1 MGFNFKDNGGLVDF
15 RTGNLLIINCYFSE
29 INFQNSSNL
38 FFLENSN
45 IEIQNTTMNNFLT
58 ENSNV
63 SYLLN
68 INQGE
73 LTIKNSIFQNFY
85 SMALFFIDKG
95 SHNQIENYNLSIY
108 GCTFLNMTL
117 EKADF
122 IFINESFNFVKI
134 FESKFKH
141 LSSQNILINSM
152 SVQNQIE
159 FRSVKFIE
167 NWWNIVNWQ
176 EVEKR
181 FAE

>member
-1 MGFNFKDNGGLVDF
+1 
-15 RTGNLLIINCYFSE
+15 
-29 INFQNSSNL
+29 
-38 FFLENSN
+38 
-45 IEIQNTTMNNFLT
+45 MNNFLT

-117 EKADF
+117 EKSDF

-134 FESKFKH
+134 FE
-141 LSSQNILINSM
+141 QNL
-152 SVQNQIE
+152 
-159 FRSVKFIE
+159 
-167 NWWNIVNWQ
+167 NIYRL
-176 EVEKR
+176 KT
-181 FAE
+181 F